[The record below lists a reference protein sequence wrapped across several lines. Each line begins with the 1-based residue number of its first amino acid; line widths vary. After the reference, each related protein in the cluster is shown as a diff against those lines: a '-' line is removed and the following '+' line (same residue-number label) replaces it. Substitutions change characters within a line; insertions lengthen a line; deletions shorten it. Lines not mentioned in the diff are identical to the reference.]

1 MKIQVGLLDGS
12 EIIKK
17 MLSHCLHYFVI
28 NLHAF
33 KTWDE
38 CLLNTHNQNLNI
50 LFIDWDMSH
59 GNDRLIDLAQQKL
72 HSIPTVLMHRQEAE
86 KELFSRNPKLTP
98 HRIKKPL
105 NPKIVREVF
114 SKIVPQVQKDSIH
127 SFLQYPKAPLKKNAA
142 QENKNQAPSRIQTPT
157 SPNSNQMIP
166 IQDAPNLNL
175 QQMPSSESR
184 SNLTL
189 NPQNKPSVQTASGE
203 APQNSFSSLSRD
215 AKTQKQDIS
224 LETPTQETL
233 QKNYLDQTASKYV
246 QKSDPSASSI
256 SYQTKKIDK
265 SNIVLDEDTQND
277 LAPMAI
283 KSSSAQKE
291 PSLMNLQI
299 LEHQIL
305 EVLKKYK
312 DSLEFTKIMEK
323 VLSDYAKETIQN
335 ILEPDQTKNIIKE
348 SLQDFQEGENFKKQ
362 VDEEIQS
369 QIKVYVKEEL
379 PFKIKSII
387 QEEIKKILSN

>member
-1 MKIQVGLLDGS
+1 MKIQVGLLDES

-17 MLSHCLHYFVI
+17 MLSHCLHYFVV

-38 CLLNTHNQNLNI
+38 CLLHTHNQNLNI

-59 GNDRLIDLAQQKL
+59 GDNRLIDLAQQKL
-72 HSIPTVLMHRQEAE
+72 YSIPTVLMYRQEAE
-86 KELFSRNPKLTP
+86 EELSSRNTKLTP
-98 HRIKKPL
+98 YRIKKPL

-114 SKIVPQVQKDSIH
+114 SKLVPQVQKDSIH
-127 SFLQYPKAPLKKNAA
+127 SFLQYPKALLKKNAT
-142 QENKNQAPSRIQTPT
+142 QENKNQVPSRIQTLST
-157 SPNSNQMIP
+157 PNSNQMIP
-166 IQDAPNLNL
+166 IQNDSNLTL
-175 QQMPSSESR
+175 QQTSSDFK

-189 NPQNKPSVQTASGE
+189 NPQKKPSVQTSHGKIT
-203 APQNSFSSLSRD
+203 QNSFPPLSRD
-215 AKTQKQDIS
+215 AKTQKQYTS
-224 LETPTQETL
+224 LGTPTQETL
-233 QKNYLDQTASKYV
+233 KKNYLHQTTSTHI
-246 QKSDPSASSI
+246 QKSDPSASQV

-283 KSSSAQKE
+283 KSSSAKKE
-291 PSLMNLQI
+291 LSSMNLQNS
-299 LEHQIL
+299 ENQIL
-305 EVLKKYK
+305 KVLKKYK

-323 VLSDYAKETIQN
+323 VLSGYAKETIQN
-335 ILEPDQTKNIIKE
+335 VLNPDQTKSIIKE
-348 SLQDFQEGENFKKQ
+348 SLQDFQEGEKFKKQ

-369 QIKVYVKEEL
+369 QIKAYLKEEL
-379 PFKIKSII
+379 PLKMRSII

>member
-1 MKIQVGLLDGS
+1 MKIQVGLLDES

-38 CLLNTHNQNLNI
+38 CLLHTHNQNLNI

-59 GNDRLIDLAQQKL
+59 GSGRLIDLAQQNL
-72 HSIPTVLMHRQEAE
+72 HSIPTVLMHRQESE
-86 KELFSRNPKLTP
+86 EELSSRDPTLTP

-127 SFLQYPKAPLKKNAA
+127 SFLQYPKAPLEKNAA
-142 QENKNQAPSRIQTPT
+142 QENKNQAPSRIQTLSAPT
-157 SPNSNQMIP
+157 SLNSNQMTP
-166 IQDAPNLNL
+166 IQND
-175 QQMPSSESR
+175 

-189 NPQNKPSVQTASGE
+189 HQTSSGFKSNLTLSPQKKPSVQTSPG
-203 APQNSFSSLSRD
+203 
-215 AKTQKQDIS
+215 KTTQKQDAS
-224 LETPTQETL
+224 LGVQTQETL
-233 QKNYLDQTASKYV
+233 KKNYLHQTTPAPI
-246 QKSDPSASSI
+246 QKSDPSASPV

-265 SNIVLDEDTQND
+265 SNLVLDEDTQND

-283 KSSSAQKE
+283 KSPAAKKELSS
-291 PSLMNLQI
+291 MNLQG
-299 LEHQIL
+299 LEDQIL

-312 DSLEFTKIMEK
+312 DSLEFTKMMEK
-323 VLSDYAKETIQN
+323 VLSDHAKETVQN
-335 ILEPDQTKNIIKE
+335 VLEPDQTKSIIKE
-348 SLQDFQEGENFKKQ
+348 SLQDFQAGEKFKKQ

-369 QIKVYVKEEL
+369 QIKAYLKEEL
-379 PFKIKSII
+379 PLKMRSVI